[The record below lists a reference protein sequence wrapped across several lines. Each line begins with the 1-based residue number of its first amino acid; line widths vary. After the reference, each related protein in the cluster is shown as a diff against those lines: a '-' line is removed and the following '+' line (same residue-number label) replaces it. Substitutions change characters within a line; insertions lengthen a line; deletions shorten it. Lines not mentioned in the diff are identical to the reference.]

1 MKRFIIFIAIIV
13 VLLAGGGLTA
23 FLSSNGGNLL
33 PIMHQ
38 VGSPDANPTV
48 MMPWK
53 ANQFFILIAFAL
65 FNLVGMAVTIG
76 IVLWL
81 IDFGIKRTKIS
92 AAEAKA
98 MAAAAAAQNQT
109 PATEDS

>member
-23 FLSSNGGNLL
+23 FLLSNGGNLL
-33 PIMHQ
+33 PLMHQ

-48 MMPWK
+48 MLPWK
-53 ANQFFILIAFAL
+53 ANQFFILIAFML

-76 IVLWL
+76 IVLWVL
-81 IDFGIKRTKIS
+81 DWGIKHSKTNAS
-92 AAEAKA
+92 AK
-98 MAAAAAAQNQT
+98 
-109 PATEDS
+109 